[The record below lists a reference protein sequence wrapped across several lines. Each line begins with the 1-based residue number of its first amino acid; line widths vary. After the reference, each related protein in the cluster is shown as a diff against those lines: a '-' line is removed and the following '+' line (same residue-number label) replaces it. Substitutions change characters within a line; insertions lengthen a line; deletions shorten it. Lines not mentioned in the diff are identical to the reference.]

1 MKPEKKK
8 EKKSGKRENEEGD
21 QEEGNQK
28 LGDEFDKILA
38 DPIALLCFKPIGSIS
53 EGITITKSEKF
64 PNQVM

>member
-8 EKKSGKRENEEGD
+8 EKKSGKNENEEGD

-38 DPIALLCFKPIGSIS
+38 DPIALLCFKPIGTRS
-53 EGITITKSEKF
+53 EVITITKS
-64 PNQVM
+64 